1 MDKRKVIK
9 KKLVLKKSIRSFI
22 SRVLVTIAIFLFG
35 MILVKSD
42 VSFKNKILDNV
53 YNKQFKFVQLGEIY
67 QKYFGNILSIDKVL
81 VDEKPVF
88 QEKLSYL
95 KSSKYKDGVKL
106 TVDENYMVP
115 ILESGIVI
123 FLGEKK
129 GYGNTVVVEQ
139 VDGIDVYYSNVS
151 VSNIKLYD
159 YVEKG
164 SLIGEVIDTN
174 LYLAFQKEGNFVDYK
189 EYIK

>member
-22 SRVLVTIAIFLFG
+22 SRVLVTIVIFLFG

-123 FLGEKK
+123 FLGEKE

-139 VDGIDVYYSNVS
+139 VDGIDVYYSNVL

-164 SLIGEVIDTN
+164 ELLGEAQDKK
-174 LYLAFQKEGNFVDYK
+174 LYLLFQKDGKFLDYK
-189 EYIK
+189 EYI

>member
-95 KSSKYKDGVKL
+95 KSNKYKDGVKL

-123 FLGEKK
+123 FLGEKE

-164 SLIGEVIDTN
+164 ELLGEAQDKK
-174 LYLAFQKEGNFVDYK
+174 LYLLFQKDGKFLDYK
-189 EYIK
+189 EYI

>member
-88 QEKLSYL
+88 QEKLSYF

-123 FLGEKK
+123 FLGEKE

-164 SLIGEVIDTN
+164 ELLGEAQDKK
-174 LYLAFQKEGNFVDYK
+174 LYLLFQKDGKFLDYK
-189 EYIK
+189 EYI

>member
-9 KKLVLKKSIRSFI
+9 KKLVLKKSVRSFI

-42 VSFKNKILDNV
+42 DAFKNKILDNV

-164 SLIGEVIDTN
+164 ELLGEAQDKK
-174 LYLAFQKEGNFVDYK
+174 LYLLFQKDGKFLDYK
-189 EYIK
+189 EYI

>member
-81 VDEKPVF
+81 VDEKTVF

-164 SLIGEVIDTN
+164 ELLGEAQDKK
-174 LYLAFQKEGNFVDYK
+174 LYLLFQKDGKFLDYK
-189 EYIK
+189 EYI

>member
-22 SRVLVTIAIFLFG
+22 SRVLLTIAIFLFG

-123 FLGEKK
+123 FLGEKE

-164 SLIGEVIDTN
+164 ELLGEAQDKK
-174 LYLAFQKEGNFVDYK
+174 LYLLFQKDGKFLDYK
-189 EYIK
+189 EYI

>member
-1 MDKRKVIK
+1 MNKRKVIK

-88 QEKLSYL
+88 QEKLSYF

-123 FLGEKK
+123 FLGEKE

-164 SLIGEVIDTN
+164 ELLGEVQDKK
-174 LYLAFQKEGNFVDYK
+174 LYLLFQKDGKFLDYK
-189 EYIK
+189 EYI

>member
-95 KSSKYKDGVKL
+95 KSSKYKEGVKL

-123 FLGEKK
+123 FLGEKE

-164 SLIGEVIDTN
+164 ELLGEAQDKK
-174 LYLAFQKEGNFVDYK
+174 LYLLFQKDGKFLDYK
-189 EYIK
+189 EYI